1 MFVERKYEYFFVL
14 QIKKLRI
21 RVSNVLNS
29 FFKLAMKEF
38 VTLLMWLFLRF
49 FFRKIILNSLQ
60 YY

>member
-1 MFVERKYEYFFVL
+1 MFVERKYGYFFVL